1 MAEQAAIAG
10 PHEQRSGSDSG
21 VSSGKA
27 SSLGRPEDGINTV
40 QSGMEQIKAEMLE
53 LRLQLSEEMKK
64 NERYVRENTT
74 LQIENYRLKQEVQSL
89 ETKKRQLV
97 ASVQEMRHPLNKALG
112 IVDDVERRSTG
123 PNTVNPVEESQASI
137 SEQGNPPPRAGG
149 RKMQKSVSQPISLK
163 QPTKPPP
170 QPRPTSSHAGKTG
183 TKATGKPY
191 ISRSPSKGS
200 HT

>member
-1 MAEQAAIAG
+1 MADQAAVEG

-53 LRLQLSEEMKK
+53 LRLQLSEEIKK
-64 NERYVRENTT
+64 NERYVRENTA
-74 LQIENYRLKQEVQSL
+74 LQLEVLRLKQEVQSL
-89 ETKKRQLV
+89 ETEKRQLV
-97 ASVQEMRHPLNKALG
+97 ASVQEMRQPLNKALG
-112 IVDDVERRSTG
+112 IVDDVERKSTG
-123 PNTVNPVEESQASI
+123 PNTVNPVEESQAGI

-149 RKMQKSVSQPISLK
+149 RKMQKLVSQPTPLK

-170 QPRPTSSHAGKTG
+170 QPRPTSPHVGKTG

-191 ISRSPSKGS
+191 ISRFPSKGS